1 MPVYTVHEPPV
12 RTPGALADPARFA
25 FVRDGFYWW
34 AFLLTPLWM
43 LWRQLWLVLVLYLV
57 ISIGL
62 ETAMRVYGA
71 SGGMISLVAI
81 LISLLVGLEA
91 GTLRRFTMKRRR
103 WKNVG
108 VVSGSDLEDA
118 EQRFFAAWVRRVP
131 SMPAPP
137 DVPPS
142 APPPTTPTTPMASY
156 LTMPATQPQRTPYS
170 SGVIGLFPEPGAQR

>member
-43 LWRQLWLVLVLYLV
+43 LWRRLLLVFVLYV
-57 ISIGL
+57 VVSIGI
-62 ETAMRVYGA
+62 ETAMRIYGA
-71 SGGMISLVAI
+71 SSGMISLVAV

-91 GTLRRFTMKRRR
+91 GTLQRFTLQRRGWR
-103 WKNVG
+103 NVG

-118 EQRFFAAWVRRVP
+118 EHRFFAAWVRE
-131 SMPAPP
+131 PP
-137 DVPPS
+137 PGIPPS
-142 APPPTTPTTPMASY
+142 APPPTTPMAPY
-156 LTMPATQPQRTPYS
+156 LAMPATQPQRTPYS
-170 SGVIGLFPEPGAQR
+170 SGVIGLFPEPGAPR